1 MTRRARL
8 LLALSAFILP
18 VWAETAAERGRRVV
32 DEALQAVGGDRFLQ
46 MQDRLESGRAY
57 SFYREQ
63 ISGLSVAKIYTRY
76 LVRPEPPVSG
86 ALNIRE
92 RETFGKDESNYLL
105 FTDAGAWEA
114 TYRGARPLDEE
125 RIKNYRESTLLNI
138 FYILRERLGEPG
150 LTFYS
155 QGSDIVENVP
165 VEIVDITDGDGRTV
179 TVSFSQFT
187 KLPVR
192 QVFRRRNTQYKDFDR
207 EVTAFSKYRDSGN
220 GIMWPWDIRRERNGE
235 KIFEMYSDS
244 VEINRDLKDNLF
256 TLPGNLKIL
265 PPAK

>member
-1 MTRRARL
+1 MIRRARL
-8 LLALSAFILP
+8 VVALSAFLLP
-18 VWAETAAERGRRVV
+18 AWAETAAERGKRVV
-32 DEALQAVGGDRFLQ
+32 DAALQAAGGDRLLQ
-46 MQDRLESGRAY
+46 MQDRVESGRAY

-76 LVRPEPPVSG
+76 LVRAEPPIPG
-86 ALNIRE
+86 ALNLRE

-105 FTDAGAWEA
+105 FTDLGAWEA
-114 TYRGARPLDEE
+114 TYRGARPLDQE

-150 LTFYS
+150 LMFYS

-165 VEIVDITDGDGRTV
+165 VEIVDITDADGRTV
-179 TVSFSQFT
+179 TVYFSQFS

-192 QVFRRRNTQYKDFDR
+192 QVFKRRNTTYKDFDR

-265 PPAK
+265 PPPK